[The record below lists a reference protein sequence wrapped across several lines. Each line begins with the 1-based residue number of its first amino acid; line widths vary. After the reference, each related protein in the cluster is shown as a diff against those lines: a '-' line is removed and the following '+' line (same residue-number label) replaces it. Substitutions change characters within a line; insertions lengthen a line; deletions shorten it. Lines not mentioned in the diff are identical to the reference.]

1 MDKLII
7 IKTTICKKETKDK
20 LINELLKNKYAA
32 CINIIEG
39 ITSHYEWEGKLQCQK
54 EDILLIKTVLKNEKL
69 VYKIIKKHHDY
80 DIPEITTISVENIDK
95 NYLEWIKKSILGK
108 KL

>member
-7 IKTTICKKETKDK
+7 IKTTTNNKIVKNK
-20 LINELLKNKYAA
+20 LIDVLIKNNHVA
-32 CINIIEG
+32 CINIIEN
-39 ITSHYEWEGKLQCQK
+39 IISHYKWQGKIERQK

-69 VYKIIKKHHDY
+69 VYKVIKKLHDY
-80 DIPEITTISVENIDK
+80 EVPEITTISVKNTDK
-95 NYLEWIKKSILGK
+95 NYLEWVIESIGK

>member
-39 ITSHYEWEGKLQCQK
+39 ITSYYEWEGKPQCQK

-69 VYKIIKKHHDY
+69 VYKFIKKHHDY
-80 DIPEITTISVENIDK
+80 DIPEVTTISVKSTDNE
-95 NYLEWIKKSILGK
+95 YLDWIKQSISGK